1 MKLRMWTLDVAR
13 EQSPTYESLQDW
25 CRLSLD
31 SGYNA
36 LGLYLEHRF
45 AYPSLPW
52 ASGKGAL
59 NAATVKRLQ
68 KEFPDLQI
76 VPFVNLLGHFEGF
89 LYTEAGAKYAE
100 EPFAGMQANP
110 LHPEF
115 GKLCRTILDDTMR
128 AFSSEL
134 VHIGGDETWQLGVGP
149 ASKARVAEAEADGA
163 NDGKAVLYGEH
174 FGPLAQYVL
183 DAGRRPG
190 VWADMFDSH
199 PDALALIPERT
210 LLFDWRYFS
219 GPKPPKS
226 PHEKVYSPT
235 IHVYD
240 ALWCHLPQSE
250 RNVLDHAAAAER
262 DEAYGVC
269 VTTWEFG
276 LFANV
281 NTLKPAIRASGE
293 ILNDVQERFAA
304 IAVPSVTGKL
314 EEDIPAG
321 LESRRARAELSEELL
336 KPYRTPDEDQPDPRS
351 IRVTDPTLSPGEENI
366 GSPIVRL
373 VDAMIAMLIASCNP
387 RGTFDP
393 RDGEGR
399 YDLLPGD
406 GEVMTIPE
414 SLTGNT
420 IRRFRILAGLLPHDL
435 TAVGPGR
442 ITGETPD
449 GPFSIEL
456 KSELVANLPK
466 LSLEVIESPYV
477 DRAMLPLAQR
487 NVVRYAALRDAPR
500 FLKAYLKE
508 SERSEEWA
516 RLMGCELQDA
526 GGVFAF
532 TGIRSAIKARLLLFS
547 NPFLLYLRNGD
558 DLFSE
563 SGEKAIAILTRA
575 ADFAAGPDER
585 GPVQLGIKAIE
596 FVRQCRR
603 AHLAYAE
610 GKPGE
615 AINHLAPC
623 RQIFEDLE
631 KIAVANSI
639 NAEGSLADIERA
651 KIAGRWVETV
661 ITRIKLYGDGSLG
674 YLPSFTTITHPKF
687 VPHDQANWWLINRWA
702 NE

>member
-1 MKLRMWTLDVAR
+1 MLDIAR
-13 EQSPTYESLQDW
+13 EQNPTYESLHDW

-45 AYPSLPW
+45 VYPSLPW

-59 NAATVKRLQ
+59 ETATVKKLIR
-68 KEFPDLQI
+68 EFPDLQI
-76 VPFVNLLGHFEGF
+76 IPFANLLGHFEGF
-89 LYTEAGAKYAE
+89 LYTEAGAKFAE

-128 AFSSEL
+128 AFSSEI

-149 ASKARVAEAEADGA
+149 ASKARVAEAEAGGA
-163 NDGKAVLYGEH
+163 KDGKAVLYGEH

-183 DAGRRPG
+183 NAGRRPG
-190 VWADMFDSH
+190 VWADMFDDH
-199 PDALALIPERT
+199 PGALALVPERT

-219 GPKPPKS
+219 GPRAPKS

-235 IHVYD
+235 IHIYD

-250 RNVLDHAAAAER
+250 RNVMDHAAAAER
-262 DEAYGVC
+262 DSAYGVC

-276 LFANV
+276 LLANA
-281 NTLKPAIRASGE
+281 NTIKPAIRASGE
-293 ILNDVQERFAA
+293 ILQNPPAEESHDLNGDADEMAKFDRDPALDAGALVLS
-304 IAVPSVTGKL
+304 IAVGIADNLLHEVLRLGESHAVFRKEENRYVARSGASEEEFAGLPMEQGVGTVRRLRLLAGIPVENLRATGPGTITGVYAGEPFVIEITSEPDGLTPTIRMRVVSSAKVKPKPTS
-314 EEDIPAG
+314 EED
-321 LESRRARAELSEELL
+321 
-336 KPYRTPDEDQPDPRS
+336 
-351 IRVTDPTLSPGEENI
+351 
-366 GSPIVRL
+366 
-373 VDAMIAMLIASCNP
+373 
-387 RGTFDP
+387 
-393 RDGEGR
+393 
-399 YDLLPGD
+399 
-406 GEVMTIPE
+406 
-414 SLTGNT
+414 
-420 IRRFRILAGLLPHDL
+420 LA
-435 TAVGPGR
+435 V
-442 ITGETPD
+442 
-449 GPFSIEL
+449 
-456 KSELVANLPK
+456 
-466 LSLEVIESPYV
+466 
-477 DRAMLPLAQR
+477 
-487 NVVRYAALRDAPR
+487 YAALREAPR

-526 GGVFAF
+526 GGLFAF
-532 TGIRSAIKARLLLFS
+532 TGIRSAIKARLLLYS

-558 DLFSE
+558 DLVSE
-563 SGEKAIAILTRA
+563 SGEKALATLTRA
-575 ADFAAGPDER
+575 ADFAHGPDQR

-651 KIAGRWVETV
+651 KTAGRWVETV
-661 ITRIKLYGDGSLG
+661 ITRIKLYGDGNLG
-674 YLPSFTTITHPKF
+674 YLPSFSTITHPKF